1 MAIDLSRPDHKAS
14 ALIAWDRLQRR
25 RGAEASAPAAAA
37 MAMLPVVQ
45 ESRERKL
52 RMQIASALLL
62 LIDRVQFLTDHVHSV
77 VMARIRAA
85 KASPPEIVRV
95 PKPRA
100 RDDYER

>member
-1 MAIDLSRPDHKAS
+1 
-14 ALIAWDRLQRR
+14 
-25 RGAEASAPAAAA
+25 
-37 MAMLPVVQ
+37 
-45 ESRERKL
+45 
-52 RMQIASALLL
+52 MQIASALLL